1 MADGIKKVEAVE
13 KTVEADALM
22 TKTEFKEIVE
32 EIVAKQ
38 AESVKAR
45 EKKFELTGNKEDEV
59 KLVETKKRNETV
71 EFLNAWSNRDVKS
84 LKKMH
89 ESRAKALNEGT
100 GSAGGYL
107 VPEEFE
113 RTIERLMNDYSVIR
127 QNATRI
133 PMSTDVKRLN
143 SLTGNPTVHIV
154 GELTTITGSQNTFAE
169 PVLTAKKYACI
180 TDWSNEVFEDSEV
193 SLIQQI
199 QETIAEEMAQAE
211 ENEFIN
217 GTTSGS
223 EGLMVVSG
231 VTGNSLISGTT
242 FANITFDDLS
252 AMIVSLENVSN
263 VSNRSAAFYMSPYV
277 YGQLRIKK
285 GTDNHYILPPV
296 PSSDMPASAFG
307 KPIYTCLSM
316 PSSTATGTKFVFY
329 TDLRKTAV
337 IGDRRGMTVKVF
349 DSGSV
354 TESDGT
360 TRNLITQD
368 AEALRVTKRTAFCTR
383 LQTGIVTLATN

>member
-1 MADGIKKVEAVE
+1 
-13 KTVEADALM
+13 
-22 TKTEFKEIVE
+22 
-32 EIVAKQ
+32 
-38 AESVKAR
+38 
-45 EKKFELTGNKEDEV
+45 
-59 KLVETKKRNETV
+59 
-71 EFLNAWSNRDVKS
+71 VKS

-242 FANITFDDLS
+242 FVNIIFDDLS